1 MWLVLQIIFQ
11 IENIIECERTQ
22 LKFELS
28 DNPDSPENCYIE
40 QALDELS
47 KREEEL
53 SQRVKLIQLNL

>member
-1 MWLVLQIIFQ
+1 M
-11 IENIIECERTQ
+11 NIIECERTQ

-47 KREEEL
+47 KREGEL
-53 SQRVKLIQLNL
+53 LQRVKLIEIDFYFLT